1 MGDGVDVRA
10 IWAHRYAPDVPVGE
24 LMTLRLERCGVDPEQ
39 AGAASDDESLSVGAY
54 RRGISSQ
61 LLGLY
66 VTHPEDAA
74 RLAGVDPCRT
84 ARVRIAAIDAD
95 ILNCS
100 RRPLGVLQV
109 RAPRLHTPPPV
120 KSVSIPCTT

>member
-100 RRPLGVLQV
+100 RRPIGGVQV
-109 RAPRLHTPPPV
+109 GAVGVHRHRPV
-120 KSVSIPCTT
+120 ECVGIACIP

>member
-10 IWAHRYAPDVPVGE
+10 IGAHRYAPDVPVGE
-24 LMTLRLERCGVDPEQ
+24 LMILRLERCGVDPEQ
-39 AGAASDDESLSVGAY
+39 TGAASDDESLSVGAY

-74 RLAGVDPCRT
+74 RLAGVAPGGTPRRPT
-84 ARVRIAAIDAD
+84 PAIHAD
-95 ILNCS
+95 ILTS
-100 RRPLGVLQV
+100 
-109 RAPRLHTPPPV
+109 
-120 KSVSIPCTT
+120 S